1 VVHLAPSSRA
11 LVVTA
16 VVALLGADPAWGA
29 PELVWRTEPL
39 PAAAGGASSVAVG
52 SGGRWASGGER
63 GFQIREAGG
72 AWRRFATRGA
82 VRDLAFGPDGAL
94 WVASDA
100 GLLRLSGERLVRLCF
115 APGEAPRR
123 VARVAVGEGVAA
135 AATDAGLYWSR
146 DGRVWHRLD
155 GSFGAS
161 PVNGIAFAAGDA
173 GPDLWIAAERGVF
186 AAALPREAG
195 PARARRVGEAG
206 GLRPALDVRSLAGR
220 VVALGPDRLLVRA
233 RDGAAWETYRPT
245 LPPGASARRIASAAG
260 RLWIATDRGLSEA
273 RAPEG
278 PWERASAPAGSANAQ
293 GVAGDAT
300 SVLVAA
306 ESGLISGALA
316 PELASPPSAGSRE
329 KPRDCLP
336 DVAELQRAVLVRQD
350 LDGDHL
356 ARMRHGV
363 ERRGWLPEA
372 QLRASYGSDT
382 DDTSQSDQ
390 TFVSGDTRH
399 LFDHDLKQSRGHE
412 FTFTLTWDL
421 GDIAYH
427 PEQVDVSVEGRQLV
441 QLRDDVLDE
450 VNQLYFDRLR
460 ALDAARRAPPGSSEA
475 AAHRL
480 RAAELAAGLDA
491 WTGGWFGRRLRACRG
506 D

>member
-1 VVHLAPSSRA
+1 VAHLSPRSRA
-11 LVVTA
+11 LAATA
-16 VVALLGADPAWGA
+16 VVVLLGAGSARGA
-29 PELVWRTEPL
+29 PGLVWHTEPL
-39 PAAAGGASSVAVG
+39 PAAAGGANAVAVG
-52 SGGRWASGGER
+52 AGGRWASGGER

-100 GLLRLSGERLVRLCF
+100 GLLRLSGERLVRVRF

-123 VARVAVGEGVAA
+123 VARVAVGEGAVS
-135 AATDAGLYWSR
+135 AATEAGLFWSR
-146 DGRVWHRLD
+146 DGQTWHRVD

-161 PVNGIAFAAGDA
+161 PVNGIAFAPGDA
-173 GPDLWIAAERGVF
+173 GGDLWIAAERGVF
-186 AAALPREAG
+186 ALALPREGG
-195 PARARRVGEAG
+195 PVRARRMGEAG

-220 VVALGPDRLLVRA
+220 VVALGPDRLLVRT
-233 RDGAAWETYRPT
+233 RDGAAWKTYRPT

-273 RAPEG
+273 PAPEG
-278 PWERASAPAGSANAQ
+278 PWDRASAPAGSATAQ

-316 PELASPPSAGSRE
+316 PEPTSAATAGSRE
-329 KPRDCLP
+329 PGRDCLP

-356 ARMRHGV
+356 ARMRRGV

-372 QLRASYGSDT
+372 TLRASYGSDT
-382 DDTSQSDQ
+382 DDSSQSDQ

-399 LFDHDLKQSRGHE
+399 LFDHDRKQSRGHE

-460 ALDAARRAPPGSSEA
+460 ALEAARRAPSGSPEA
-475 AAHRL
+475 VAQRL